1 MAHDALNWLDCD
13 SGRPSGRSGKVKALR
28 TMPRSHVEMLEAYGD
43 LAVRVG
49 LNLQAGQRLF
59 ILGPLAI
66 GGASLESAPLVRR
79 IAASAYGAGA
89 SLVEVLWGDERLHL
103 ERFRHAPRESF
114 GECSQW
120 FPRALVEHVEG
131 GGAVISVSA
140 NDPDL
145 VQGQPADL
153 VSAVQQATAR
163 AVRPFREL
171 IARNET
177 NWTVVAAAA
186 PGWAAKVFPGETPD
200 IAMARLW
207 ESIARFCR
215 LDRDNPVEAWREHL
229 VALAAR
235 RDFLN
240 ARRYA
245 ALRYR
250 APGTDLTIG
259 LPTNHQWTSGQS
271 VDKRGHHFTAN
282 LPTEEVFTMPHKDQV
297 DGTVRSTKPLSYG
310 GALVEDF
317 ELSFE
322 AGRVVRVA
330 ASRGQD
336 VLQRLVDTDPGAA
349 RLGEVALV
357 PQGSPIARSALLF
370 YNTLFD
376 ENAASHVAL
385 GAAYRF
391 TMTGGEALSDE
402 DFEQAGGNRSAIHV
416 DFMIGSAA
424 LDIDGVGADG
434 AAEALMRGGEW
445 AAPL

>member
-1 MAHDALNWLDCD
+1 ML
-13 SGRPSGRSGKVKALR
+13 
-28 TMPRSHVEMLEAYGD
+28 RSHVEMLEAYGE

-49 LNLQAGQRLF
+49 LNLQPGQRLF

-79 IAASAYGAGA
+79 IAASAYSAGA
-89 SLVEVLWGDERLHL
+89 SLVEVLWGDEGLYL

-145 VQGQPADL
+145 VHGQPVEL
-153 VSAVQQATAR
+153 ISAVQQATAR

-171 IARNET
+171 VARNDT
-177 NWTVVAAAA
+177 NWTVVAAAV
-186 PGWAAKVFPGETPD
+186 PGWAAKVFPSDTPD
-200 IAMARLW
+200 AAMARLW
-207 ESIARFCR
+207 EAIARFCR
-215 LDRDNPVEAWREHL
+215 LDRENPVEAWHEHL
-229 VALAAR
+229 SALAAR

-259 LPTNHQWTSGQS
+259 LPTGHTWMSGQS
-271 VDKRGHHFTAN
+271 ADKRGHRFTAN
-282 LPTEEVFTMPHKDQV
+282 LPTEEVFTMPHKDHV
-297 DGTVRSTKPLSYG
+297 HGTVRSTKPLSYG
-310 GALVEDF
+310 GALIEDF
-317 ELSFE
+317 ELEFE
-322 AGRVVRVA
+322 GGRVVRVA
-330 ASRGQD
+330 AKRGQD
-336 VLQRLVDTDPGAA
+336 VLQQLVDTDPGAA

-357 PQGSPIARSALLF
+357 PQGSPIAQSALLF

-391 TMTGGEALSDE
+391 TMTGGESLSDE
-402 DFEQAGGNRSAIHV
+402 AFEQAGGNRSAIHV
-416 DFMIGSAA
+416 DFMIGSGA
-424 LDIDGVGADG
+424 LDIDGVGVDG
-434 AAEALMRGGEW
+434 ATEALMRAGEW
-445 AAPL
+445 ASPL